1 VEINYKDRFPLWI
14 EPWVSGIYALDDEER
29 GARATDMGDAVP
41 AVLTAYNDELGDWT
55 LMMHVLDYVEMT
67 GGEIEWSHWTAVR
80 WRGGNSVSL
89 YGRTGE
95 GWHVDHVMD
104 LSIGSESIRDLLSV
118 QEMVKESV
126 SETGSRLVARA
137 LLRYLPLAN
146 RLSIWDGKSSLFCC
160 ECGIDELRE
169 EPIIKDFLGR
179 EVIPLES
186 WSLERDDDGRWR
198 DFKFPLGKVSFGPDY
213 YFTTKLFPGIEP
225 FDIKNKT
232 AKESKKS
239 KKSKKSAKPKK

>member
-1 VEINYKDRFPLWI
+1 MAINYKERFPLWI
-14 EPWVSGIYALDDEER
+14 EPWFSGIYALDDKER
-29 GARATDMGDAVP
+29 GDRATDMVDAEP

-55 LMMHVLDYVEMT
+55 LMMHVLDYVHME

-104 LSIGSESIRDLLSV
+104 LSIDSEGIRDLLSV
-118 QEMVKESV
+118 QEMVENSV
-126 SETGSRLVARA
+126 SEGNSQLVAQA

-146 RLSIWDGKSSLFCC
+146 RLSIWDWKSSLFCC
-160 ECGIDELRE
+160 ECSIDELRE

-186 WSLERDDDGRWR
+186 WSLERDDEGHWR

-213 YFTTKLFPGIEP
+213 NFTTKLFQGIEP
-225 FDIKNKT
+225 FDIKNKS
-232 AKESKKS
+232 AKKS
-239 KKSKKSAKPKK
+239 KKSKKPNKPAKTKK